1 MRPARYRAARD
12 ALGWT
17 HAKLAQAIGVTERTP
32 YRYANQARLA
42 RNTMVRTAIAA
53 SKAG

>member
-1 MRPARYRAARD
+1 MKPAQYRAARD

-17 HAKLAQAIGVTERTP
+17 HAKLAQTIGVTERTP

-42 RNTMVRTAIAA
+42 RNAMVRTMATR
-53 SKAG
+53 